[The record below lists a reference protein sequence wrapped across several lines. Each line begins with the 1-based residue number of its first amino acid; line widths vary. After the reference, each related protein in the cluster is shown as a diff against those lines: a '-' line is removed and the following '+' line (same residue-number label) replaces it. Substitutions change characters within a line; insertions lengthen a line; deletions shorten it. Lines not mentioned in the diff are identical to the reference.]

1 MVESAQ
7 MSRPKQQHYVPR
19 NHLRRFTNPSG
30 KVYVYDKTTGKH
42 FETAVENVAAEQG
55 FHILPSLENELAN
68 VDGKF
73 KRVVDGLLANFEKGI
88 FRDTDRDAIAP
99 FIQIQLVRTAETRE
113 MVNQLAI
120 DMAYGEAE
128 RAGKPIKTPRERLR
142 LRKDIADLQ
151 HLSVLF
157 DRETGMQFARSLCE
171 DYIWLAGFNNADS
184 PLWTADHPV
193 VTRSLAEPS
202 DDLRTKML
210 LSAGKRLFALSPKY
224 MLILLH
230 REFAASLEDRQGA
243 IMPLTQK
250 QVDEHNM
257 LLLRQCTKHV
267 YSPSDDF
274 TMAEKFRELYP
285 EACNPKRRRFG
296 VSLASASY

>member
-1 MVESAQ
+1 MQ
-7 MSRPKQQHYVPR
+7 RPKLHHYVPR
-19 NHLRRFTNPSG
+19 NHLRRFTSPAC
-30 KVYVYDKTTGKH
+30 KVYVYDKTTGKQ

-55 FHILPSLENELAN
+55 FHVLPTFEDEMAK

-73 KRVVDGLLANFEKGI
+73 KTIVDGLLENFEQGI

-120 DMAYGEAE
+120 DMAYRVAE
-128 RAGKPIKTPRERLR
+128 RAGKPIKTPRERLT

-171 DYIWLAGFNNADS
+171 DYIWLAGFNNADT

-257 LLLRQCTKHV
+257 LLLRQSTKHV
-267 YSPSDDF
+267 YSPTDDF
-274 TMAEKFRELYP
+274 AMADGFRQLYP
-285 EACNPKRRRFG
+285 AACNPKRRRFRI
-296 VSLASASY
+296 S